1 MRKTLLLVTGV
12 VVLAAVLGGCAPA
25 PTPAR
30 DNEQPSFD
38 PDEPVSS
45 DDEVQ
50 EPGTEPESIEGEVIV
65 GEAVVEDIE
74 IMFLESFPLQ
84 VHVVVNGYLP
94 DACTQV
100 GEITT
105 TRAGNTFEVTIATI
119 RPADKACAAVVV
131 DFQETIPLDVYGLE
145 AGEYTVIVNGV
156 SDTFRLEMNN
166 ELEDEPVFPAP
177 ATPEGDQGQS
187 QTGRGGGEP
196 TGLAHIAGVE
206 VQTTSNPPVV
216 VIRGWLSDACTRLY
230 GITEER
236 TGNRILLTV
245 ETTRPKDMACA
256 QVIKEFEEHYTLQS
270 ALEPGDYVL
279 IVNDVTVEFSV
290 P

>member
-1 MRKTLLLVTGV
+1 MRKMLLLATGI
-12 VVLAAVLGGCAPA
+12 VVLAAALGGCAPA
-25 PTPAR
+25 PTPAP
-30 DNEQPSFD
+30 DHEQPPLN
-38 PDEPVSS
+38 PDEPVTS
-45 DDEVQ
+45 DDDAQ
-50 EPGTEPESIEGEVIV
+50 GPGTEPIEGEVVV
-65 GEAVVEDIE
+65 GEAVVESIE
-74 IMFLESFPLQ
+74 IMILESFPVQ
-84 VHVVVNGYLP
+84 VRVVASGYLP
-94 DACTQV
+94 DACTQL

-105 TRAGNTFEVTIATI
+105 TREGKTFEVTIATI

-156 SDTFRLEMNN
+156 SDTFRLEMDNK
-166 ELEDEPVFPAP
+166 LEDEPVFPAP

-187 QTGRGGGEP
+187 RTGRGGGEP

-206 VQTTSNPPVV
+206 VQTASDPPVV

-270 ALEPGDYVL
+270 DLEPGDYVL